1 MGSGQVPAGLET
13 LPACKTVTQH
23 TQHGLSRKVL
33 GHEAQRRHEL
43 ASAPLLRDTQ
53 SWVLRIVSFNAFK
66 EGPQAHYRSKPRS
79 GEAPNPVQCPA
90 AERWL
95 SPAQVCLTSSQG
107 SSTEADGK
115 LRHGQRW
122 VPAHSS

>member
-1 MGSGQVPAGLET
+1 MPAGLET
-13 LPACKTVTQH
+13 LPACKRS

-33 GHEAQRRHEL
+33 GHKAQRRHKL
-43 ASAPLLRDTQ
+43 ASEPSLRDAQ
-53 SWVLRIVSFNAFK
+53 SRVLRVVSFNAFK
-66 EGPQAHYRSKPRS
+66 DGPQAHYRSKPRF
-79 GEAPNPVQCPA
+79 GEALNPVHCPA

-107 SSTEADGK
+107 SSMEADGK

-122 VPAHSS
+122 VSAHSS